1 MKKYIL
7 AIDAG
12 TTSSRAVLFD
22 KHGAQIGIAQ
32 HEFTQYFPKEGWVE
46 HNPEEIW
53 ETQLQS
59 IQDVMKH
66 TGIAPDEIDSIGI
79 TNQRE
84 TTVIWDRKTGK
95 PVYNAIVW
103 QDRRTASMCEQ
114 LTEQGATSLFQEKTG
129 LVIDAYFSGTKIK
142 WILDN
147 DPTIRRR
154 AQNGELAFGTIDT
167 WLIWKLTN
175 GQSHV
180 TDVTNASR
188 TLIYNIHNLKWDDEL
203 LELLTVPRSL
213 LPNVV
218 ASSEIVTTTA
228 VEIMGTAIPIA
239 GIAGDQQ
246 AALFGQLCT
255 KPGDVKNTYGTG
267 CFCIMNTGSRAVV
280 SKNRMLTTIA
290 WKLGDEVIYA
300 LEGTIFA
307 AGALVQWLR
316 DNLGII
322 ETAAEVEALANTVE
336 NNGGVTFVPA
346 LAGLAAP
353 YWDPHATGAIM
364 GITRGTQKGHIARAA
379 LEAIALRSAE
389 IIIEMQKDAEAE
401 FKTLKVDGGAC
412 TNNLLMQIQANL
424 LQKEVVRPRITET
437 TAMGAAFFAGLATG
451 FWPSEN
457 VLQDLWQMDRKFTPQ
472 PDTDSRDIVSNWSRR
487 ISKIADL
494 AERRGS

>member
-1 MKKYIL
+1 M
-7 AIDAG
+7 
-12 TTSSRAVLFD
+12 
-22 KHGAQIGIAQ
+22 
-32 HEFTQYFPKEGWVE
+32 E

-322 ETAAEVEALANTVE
+322 KTAAEVEALANTVE